1 MFVFLMYTNIP
12 LFYIIIVN
20 QRKGRDIMA
29 RRRSLKQISLVLVG
43 SLILAFGVYNFNY
56 QNNITEGGV
65 LGFLLLLK
73 NIFDIK
79 LSLANLIIDLLLLLI
94 GFKFFGKKF
103 IKYSIIA
110 TISFSISFSFFE
122 SIGPVI
128 PKFDNLILGSIIAG
142 LSVGLGSGLVVRAG
156 GAAGGDDALALV
168 ISKTTSLKIGNVYM
182 ITDFCIL
189 GLSLVYLSFS
199 QIALSL
205 ISVSISGK
213 VIDFVYSYKNK
224 EILNT

>member
-1 MFVFLMYTNIP
+1 
-12 LFYIIIVN
+12 
-20 QRKGRDIMA
+20 MA
-29 RRRSLKQISLVLVG
+29 RRRSLKQILLVLVG

-128 PKFDNLILGSIIAG
+128 PKFDNLILGSIISG

-168 ISKTTSLKIGNVYM
+168 ISKITSLKIGKIYM
-182 ITDFCIL
+182 ISDVVIL
-189 GLSLVYLSFS
+189 ILSLSYLSAYDIFW
-199 QIALSL
+199 SL
-205 ISVSISGK
+205 IAVNISGRL
-213 VIDFVYSYKNK
+213 IDLIYNYN
-224 EILNT
+224 NTDKLASA